1 MEQKVSQISL
11 DKLKEQNRN
20 DIKAIQDNVESL
32 LTEPKVFEYL
42 KCCEL
47 LKEKQLFDKY
57 LNSLELGEDGTL
69 FNKYDDNKQKGL
81 SSTHYG
87 LSVILRNAFKILLD
101 NGINSISYDSIL
113 KYVDNAEQKLH
124 QMKYMEGDKIV
135 ANKYGVAVYENPQN
149 YSLVDFKQ
157 IIPTLTQKKLEMSYN
172 LTGIVVNESARK
184 FESLDDIS
192 FDDKFSLSSREQEA
206 FFGEDALLSLGV
218 KKNIKEKVYKNDKL

>member
-1 MEQKVSQISL
+1 MEQKVNQISL
-11 DKLKEQNRN
+11 DKLKENNQN
-20 DIKAIQDNVESL
+20 DIKNIYNNIESL
-32 LTEPKVFEYL
+32 LLEPKVIEYL
-42 KCCEL
+42 RNCKL
-47 LKEKQLFDKY
+47 LEEKQSFDSF
-57 LNSLELGEDGTL
+57 LNGLELGEDGTL

-87 LSVILRNAFKILLD
+87 LSVILRNAFRILLD
-101 NGINSISYDSIL
+101 NDIKSVSYDYIL
-113 KYVDNAEQKLH
+113 KYIANAEEKLH
-124 QMKYMEGDKIV
+124 QMKYMEGDKSV
-135 ANKYGVAVYENPQN
+135 SNKYGVVVYENPKN

-157 IIPTLTQKKLEMSYN
+157 IIPTLTQRKLEMSYN

-192 FDDKFSLSSREQEA
+192 FDDKFNLSSREQEA